1 MLMVKAMSAP
11 VRVAVAVSNS
21 NTSSD
26 QPRFGK
32 NLKFWHKH
40 SLKLWQKQSLKE
52 TISLAG
58 EIASSKALS
67 ITCAGQSSAGA
78 RQGCGGG
85 VKLKYEF

>member
-1 MLMVKAMSAP
+1 MSVP

-26 QPRFGK
+26 KTRFGK

-58 EIASSKALS
+58 EISSSKALS
-67 ITCAGQSSAGA
+67 ITGAGQSFAGA
-78 RQGCGGG
+78 HQGSG
-85 VKLKYEF
+85 VKLKYAF

>member
-1 MLMVKAMSAP
+1 MSAP
-11 VRVAVAVSNS
+11 AKVAVAVSNS
-21 NTSSD
+21 NTRSD

-58 EIASSKALS
+58 EIASSKALT
-67 ITCAGQSSAGA
+67 INVDGQGYVGA
-78 RQGCGGG
+78 RQGGGGG

>member
-1 MLMVKAMSAP
+1 MP
-11 VRVAVAVSNS
+11 VTAAVSNA
-21 NTSSD
+21 NTRSD

-58 EIASSKALS
+58 EIASSKALT
-67 ITCAGQSSAGA
+67 INVDGQGYVGA
-78 RQGCGGG
+78 RQGGG

>member
-1 MLMVKAMSAP
+1 MSAP
-11 VRVAVAVSNS
+11 AKVAAAVSNS

-40 SLKLWQKQSLKE
+40 SLKLWQKQSQKE

-58 EIASSKALS
+58 EITSSKALT
-67 ITCAGQSSAGA
+67 INVDGQGYVGA
-78 RQGCGGG
+78 RQGGGG
-85 VKLKYEF
+85 GAKPKYAF

>member
-1 MLMVKAMSAP
+1 MP

-21 NTSSD
+21 NTRSD

-58 EIASSKALS
+58 EISSSKALT
-67 ITCAGQSSAGA
+67 INVDGQGYVDG
-78 RQGCGGG
+78 RQGGGGG

>member
-1 MLMVKAMSAP
+1 MSAP
-11 VRVAVAVSNS
+11 AKVAVAVSNS

-26 QPRFGK
+26 KTRFGK
-32 NLKFWHKH
+32 NLKFWLKH

-58 EIASSKALS
+58 EISSSKALT
-67 ITCAGQSSAGA
+67 INVDGQGYVGA
-78 RQGCGGG
+78 RQGGGGG

>member
-1 MLMVKAMSAP
+1 MSAP

-26 QPRFGK
+26 KTRFGK
-32 NLKFWHKH
+32 NLKFWLKH

-58 EIASSKALS
+58 EISSSKALT
-67 ITCAGQSSAGA
+67 INVDGQGYVGA
-78 RQGCGGG
+78 RQGGG
-85 VKLKYEF
+85 VKLKYAF

>member
-1 MLMVKAMSAP
+1 MSAP
-11 VRVAVAVSNS
+11 VRVAVVESNS
-21 NTSSD
+21 NTRSD

-58 EIASSKALS
+58 EIASNKALT
-67 ITCAGQSSAGA
+67 INVDGQGYVGA
-78 RQGCGGG
+78 RQGGGGG